1 MFISL
6 LLVHDVTRSGRER
19 GGEREK
25 ERGKERGRER
35 GREREREREREKE
48 RKKEWK
54 EERVKKKERI
64 DSHHLRFSFSSGFP
78 VRFIFIS
85 RALPSS
91 TWQCRRDFEELV
103 P

>member
-1 MFISL
+1 L
-6 LLVHDVTRSGRER
+6 TQSGRER

-25 ERGKERGRER
+25 ERGKER
-35 GREREREREREKE
+35 ERERARANEREREKE
-48 RKKEWK
+48 RKKET
-54 EERVKKKERI
+54 VKK
-64 DSHHLRFSFSSGFP
+64 HHLRFLFSSGFP
-78 VRFIFIS
+78 VRFNPFYFYF

>member
-6 LLVHDVTRSGRER
+6 LLVHDLTQSGRER

-25 ERGKERGRER
+25 ERGKER
-35 GREREREREREKE
+35 ERERARANEREREKE
-48 RKKEWK
+48 RKKET
-54 EERVKKKERI
+54 VKKKERI
-64 DSHHLRFSFSSGFP
+64 DSHHLRFLFSSGFP
-78 VRFIFIS
+78 VRFNPFYFYF